1 MMTKRMDSVPTAVTT
16 PAESPMVPCIEP
28 RPLVAIVANQR
39 GGVGKTTIATAIG
52 ETLISRGA
60 GVGYIE
66 IESSARL
73 SQIYGDAVHRVQP
86 PSLQEAAED
95 ASRALATY
103 DEITDRTAEGNV
115 VIDVGAN
122 EIASFAEWAGLSDF
136 STDVIDRGHRLLLVA
151 VATAEREA
159 MTGALDVLYD
169 KVRAF
174 PGAERYLVLNGPPRA
189 SFEDWVDLQRV
200 EGEGIRILPIPRC
213 LSDMWRIVDGKIP
226 MRLVKALKLTRMDLE
241 ADYGMT
247 RAMSARAVR
256 SYADWVT
263 KVMAAISGTLIEERG
278 TV

>member
-1 MMTKRMDSVPTAVTT
+1 MTKRDMDNTPTVFTAQDE
-16 PAESPMVPCIEP
+16 ALAISCGEP

-39 GGVGKTTIATAIG
+39 GGVGKTTVATAIG
-52 ETLISRGA
+52 ETLIRRGA

-73 SQIYGDAVHRVQP
+73 SLIYGSVVHRVQP

-122 EIASFAEWAGLSDF
+122 EIGSFAEWAGLSCFAD
-136 STDVIDRGHRLLLVA
+136 DVIDRGHRLLLVA

-169 KVRAF
+169 QAKSF
-174 PGAERYLVLNGPPRA
+174 PGADRFLVLNGA
-189 SFEDWVDLQRV
+189 LGAGFDDWFDLR
-200 EGEGIRILPIPRC
+200 GLADDGIRIVPFPRC
-213 LSDMWRIVDGKIP
+213 LSDMWRIVDGKRP
-226 MRLVKALKLTRMDLE
+226 MRLTKALRLTRNELE
-241 ADYGMT
+241 ENYGMP
-247 RAMSARAVR
+247 RAMSARALK
-256 SYADWVT
+256 SYTEWVA
-263 KVMAAISGTLIEERG
+263 KVMGTISGTLIEERE

>member
-1 MMTKRMDSVPTAVTT
+1 MTKRMDSTPTDVTT
-16 PAESPMVPCIEP
+16 PAEALAASYIEP
-28 RPLVAIVANQR
+28 RPLIAIVANQR

-73 SQIYGDAVHRVQP
+73 SMIYGDVVHRVQP

-115 VIDVGAN
+115 IIDIGAN
-122 EIASFAEWAGLSDF
+122 EIASFAEWASLSDF
-136 STDVIDRGHRLLLVA
+136 SSDVIDRGHRLLLVA
-151 VATAEREA
+151 VTTAEREA
-159 MTGALDVLYD
+159 MAGALDVLHD
-169 KVRAF
+169 KAKAF
-174 PGAERYLVLNGPPRA
+174 PGAERFLVLNGPPRA
-189 SFEDWVDLQRV
+189 SFEDWIDLQRV
-200 EGEGIRILPIPRC
+200 EDDGIRILAVPRC
-213 LSDMWRIVDGKIP
+213 LSDMWRIVDGKRP
-226 MRLVKALKLTRMDLE
+226 MRLAKALKLTRMDLE